1 MNFSDNLKKI
11 RKDNNLS
18 QEQIAEALGVS
29 RQSVSKWESG
39 LAYPEMDKMI
49 SLCKRF
55 NLNIDDLLNQD
66 IKEVNNNKQ
75 AKNNINK
82 FIDDFLDYITK
93 TIDMFSSMNLKQKL
107 KCIFEQLI
115 IITFITIILLILGS
129 ILSTISYNLFSFI
142 PSNIYYPFHR
152 ILEALY
158 LIFCLILSIT
168 LVLHIFKVRYLD
180 YFKIIKDSQDIKDSQ
195 INESTTNETEENK
208 LTNQPQPIILSKK
221 QEQVIIRDPK
231 HSSYKFISS
240 LLKCLLFLIK
250 TVSLIPVLFLCISLI
265 LLVVSLI
272 ISFLFIKTGLLF
284 IGILLI
290 LISSITLNI
299 IILTIIYNFI
309 ISRKNKKNTISLI
322 FITSIILLGIGIG
335 ISTTSIL
342 EFNIITDINSKNYSI
357 EEYILPMN
365 NNLKIKNYYGEIEYI
380 ESNNNDIKIEII
392 KPEPF
397 TIELYE
403 YDVNSYYFNQYIKED
418 KIIDILKLII
428 KDINN
433 KELVDYSNHKISIY
447 TTKENIKILK
457 ENLYK

>member
-1 MNFSDNLKKI
+1 MTSKRHKFKLVTGY
-11 RKDNNLS
+11 
-18 QEQIAEALGVS
+18 IAV
-29 RQSVSKWESG
+29 
-39 LAYPEMDKMI
+39 
-49 SLCKRF
+49 
-55 NLNIDDLLNQD
+55 
-66 IKEVNNNKQ
+66 
-75 AKNNINK
+75 
-82 FIDDFLDYITK
+82 
-93 TIDMFSSMNLKQKL
+93 
-107 KCIFEQLI
+107 
-115 IITFITIILLILGS
+115 ITIFFVLS
-129 ILSTISYNLFSFI
+129 IIFYNL
-142 PSNIYYPFHR
+142 
-152 ILEALY
+152 LL
-158 LIFCLILSIT
+158 
-168 LVLHIFKVRYLD
+168 
-180 YFKIIKDSQDIKDSQ
+180 
-195 INESTTNETEENK
+195 TTNK
-208 LTNQPQPIILSKK
+208 
-221 QEQVIIRDPK
+221 
-231 HSSYKFISS
+231 YY
-240 LLKCLLFLIK
+240 LF
-250 TVSLIPVLFLCISLI
+250 VVIPVLFLCISLI